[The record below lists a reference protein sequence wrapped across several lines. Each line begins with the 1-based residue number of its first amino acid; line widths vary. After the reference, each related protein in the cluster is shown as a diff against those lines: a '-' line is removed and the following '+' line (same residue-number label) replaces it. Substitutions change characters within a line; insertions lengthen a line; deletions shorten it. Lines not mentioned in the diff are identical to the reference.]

1 MTSSGVPLASTA
13 WMDGIATVNPISA
26 IMPST
31 VEPATA
37 QITPRGTLRLGLTA
51 SSDMSAASSNP
62 TSVNAPRR
70 PASANEYSS
79 GLPPG
84 LVVFPRMLN
93 PYGDGLLCATNSA
106 NSSTPN
112 TTVPMIS
119 VNTATLLTRA
129 ATCTLMM
136 LTITGRII
144 SMMATASTRW
154 ALVAGLTL
162 NSVTRSGEAASSMI
176 APPPTVM

>member
-70 PASANEYSS
+70 PARANEYSS

-84 LVVFPRMLN
+84 LVVFPRMLK
-93 PYGDGLLCATNSA
+93 PYGDGLLRREQREQHHAEHESPDDLGEHGDVVDPGGDLHA
-106 NSSTPN
+106 DD
-112 TTVPMIS
+112 VDDRRKDHQHDGHGQHQVS
-119 VNTATLLTRA
+119 VLGWVNVELADQQ
-129 ATCTLMM
+129 
-136 LTITGRII
+136 G
-144 SMMATASTRW
+144 
-154 ALVAGLTL
+154 
-162 NSVTRSGEAASSMI
+162 
-176 APPPTVM
+176 